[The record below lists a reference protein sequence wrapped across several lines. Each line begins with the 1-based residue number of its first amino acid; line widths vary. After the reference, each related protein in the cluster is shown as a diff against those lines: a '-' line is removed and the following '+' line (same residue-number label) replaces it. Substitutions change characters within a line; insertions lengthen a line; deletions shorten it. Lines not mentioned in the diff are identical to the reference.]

1 MRVLHLLGNTED
13 TGGILSVV
21 RSLQTATA
29 GVCRHVV
36 WVNQSFVEKRKPELE
51 FRLSPTATD
60 EEASHGRLLLQAFR
74 SFRGLRTLLRQES
87 FDVVHGHTRGSFPL
101 ILLLAATG
109 RPPCVFTSHTY
120 ANRTGMYRWASRWN
134 RVRWVFLTPA
144 MARHYGV
151 EANPPRV
158 ELISACCSD
167 GFFNNPLRAS
177 NRLPPDRPIRLIGL
191 GNLVAW
197 KRWDIFA
204 DALLRLDPAVRE
216 RIQFTVFGP
225 TTSDAP
231 AQAYAAELRRRIQ
244 EDGLSGQFILAGP
257 TSNVAAVLAEA
268 DGYVVLSR
276 NEPCS
281 VSLMEALAG
290 GIPAIV
296 SDSGGN
302 VDIVQPGL
310 SGLHFRT
317 DDVGDLA
324 EKLNRLVRGDVQFGS
339 PSQIRESVR
348 SRSASSVSRQYLQLY
363 RNAMARPPA

>member
-1 MRVLHLLGNTED
+1 MRVLHLLGNSED

-21 RSLQTATA
+21 RSLQTATDGLCQHA
-29 GVCRHVV
+29 V
-36 WVNQSFVEKRKPELE
+36 WVNQAFVEKRTPSLE
-51 FRLSPTATD
+51 FRRGSAATD
-60 EEASHGRLLLQAFR
+60 EDASHGRLLRQAIR
-74 SFRGLRTLLRQES
+74 SFGGVRQLLNDES

-109 RPPCVFTSHTY
+109 NRRCVFTSHTY
-120 ANRTGMYRWASRWN
+120 AHRVGMYRLASRCK
-134 RVRWVFLTPA
+134 RVQWVFLTPA

-151 EANPPRV
+151 EVRPHRV

-167 GFFNNPLRAS
+167 GFFNVPLRPS
-177 NRLPPDRPIRLIGL
+177 NQLPRDRPIRLVGV

-204 DALLRLDPAVRE
+204 DALLRLAPAVRD
-216 RIQFTVFGP
+216 RIQFTVHGP

-231 AQAYAAELRRRIQ
+231 AQAYATSLRRKVL
-244 EDGLSGQFILAGP
+244 DAGLGRQFLLAGP
-257 TSNVAAVLAEA
+257 TSDVPAVLAEA

-302 VDIVQPGL
+302 VDLVK
-310 SGLHFRT
+310 SGVAGVHFRT
-317 DDVGDLA
+317 DDADDLA
-324 EKLNRLVRGDVQFGS
+324 HQLSLLAEGKLTFGT
-339 PSQIRESVR
+339 PEQIRASVR
-348 SRSASSVSRQYLQLY
+348 ERSATAVSRQYLQLY
-363 RNAMARPPA
+363 RNVMAKSSS